1 MNGGDYT
8 LMLQDVGVERQE
20 AEHFLVA
27 FDHVKEIN
35 SNPASRPNRHPK
47 AFDLE

>member
-8 LMLQDVGVERQE
+8 LMLKDVGVERQE
-20 AEHFLVA
+20 AEHFHVA
-27 FDHVKEIN
+27 YDHVKEIN

-47 AFDLE
+47 AH